1 MRQAIDL
8 LLEKDRPMTSVSPE
22 TTIFDT
28 LQIMVKNNIGAI
40 VISENDSVVGIW
52 TERDLMRE
60 SAQPDFNPRTAAI
73 KDYMKTELKTVT
85 HDEPIYKLQDRIL
98 GMFIRHLFVVK
109 DEKII
114 GLLSAGDIT
123 RACLLERTK
132 ELESVSWE
140 YYENWRWERK
150 KR

>member
-8 LLEKDRPMTSVSPE
+8 LLEKDRPMISVTPD
-22 TTIFDT
+22 TTIFDA
-28 LQIMVKNNIGAI
+28 LQIMVENNIGAI
-40 VISENDSVVGIW
+40 VVSENDRVIGIW
-52 TERDLMRE
+52 TERDLMHA
-60 SAQPDFNPRTAAI
+60 SARPDFDRHTALI
-73 KDYMKTELKTVT
+73 KDYMQSELKTVNF
-85 HDEPIYKLQDRIL
+85 DEPIYRMQDRIL
-98 GMFIRHLFVVK
+98 GMYIRHLFVVK

-132 ELESVSWE
+132 ELESVSME

>member
-1 MRQAIDL
+1 MRLAIDL
-8 LLEKDRPMTSVSPE
+8 LLEKDRPMISVTPE
-22 TTIFDT
+22 TTLFDA
-28 LQIMVKNNIGAI
+28 LQIMVENNIGAI
-40 VISENDSVVGIW
+40 VISENDRVTGIW
-52 TERDLMRE
+52 TERDLMH
-60 SAQPDFNPRTAAI
+60 AAAKADFNPQTVLI
-73 KDYMKTELKTVT
+73 KDYMRTGLKTVNF
-85 HDEPIYKLQDRIL
+85 DEPIYKLQDRIL
-98 GMFIRHLFVVK
+98 GMFVRHLFVVK

-150 KR
+150 NR